1 MDTNKI
7 NKCLEH
13 ITNTIEYKNSL
24 IEKYKGSRALLYIQS
39 EINTLKQTVKIIT
52 DLAEEIQEQRE
63 LTQKI
68 SELEEEL
75 LVANNTNELLTRKIW
90 TSSQT
95 EDRPTINK
103 LKQWKQKRMQSTNN

>member
-1 MDTNKI
+1 MDTNNI
-7 NKCLEH
+7 NKCLEN
-13 ITNTIEYKNSL
+13 ITKTIEYKNSL

-52 DLAEEIQEQRE
+52 DLAEEIQEKRE

-75 LVANNTNELLTRKIW
+75 LVANNTNELLARKIW
-90 TSSQT
+90 TSSPT
-95 EDRPTINK
+95 EDRPKINF
-103 LKQWKQKRMQSTNN
+103 KQWKQKRMQSTNN